1 MSWNLDTSH
10 SRLGFAVKHMMVST
24 VRGEFK
30 SYTGSLQLDEQDF
43 TKSVITG
50 EIDVASIDTRDEGR
64 DGHLKSADFFD
75 AENHP
80 KMTFKSTRIEA
91 KGGSDYVVYGDL
103 TIRGVTR
110 EIAVKTEYAGTHQ
123 NPWGATVTGF
133 SGTAELN
140 RKDFGLEWNVALE
153 TGGILV
159 GEKVKLEIEVELTK
173 QAAPVAEA
181 ATV

>member
-1 MSWNLDTSH
+1 MSWNLDNSH
-10 SRLGFAVKHMMVST
+10 SRIGFAVKHMMVST

-30 SYTGSLQLDEQDF
+30 SYTGSLSLDQNDF
-43 TKSVITG
+43 TRSTITG

-64 DGHLKSADFFD
+64 DAHLKSADFFD
-75 AENHP
+75 VDNHP
-80 KMTFKSTRIEA
+80 KISFKSTRIEA
-91 KGGSDYVVYGDL
+91 KGGNEYTVYGDL

-110 EIAVKTEYAGTHQ
+110 EIAVATEYTGTHK

-133 SGTAELN
+133 SGSATIN

-159 GEKVKLEIEVELTK
+159 GEQVKLEIEAELSM
-173 QAAPVAEA
+173 QAAPAEA

>member
-1 MSWNLDTSH
+1 MSWNLDNSH
-10 SRLGFAVKHMMVST
+10 SRIGFAVKHMMVST

-30 SYTGSLQLDEQDF
+30 SYTGSLQLDESDF
-43 TKSVITG
+43 TRSVISG
-50 EIDVASIDTRDEGR
+50 EIEVASIDTRDENR
-64 DGHLKSADFFD
+64 DGHLKSGDFFD
-75 AENHP
+75 VENHP

-91 KGGSDYVVYGDL
+91 KGGNEYVVYGDL

-110 EIAVKTEYAGTHQ
+110 EIEVETEYSGQHQ

-133 SGTAELN
+133 SGTATIN
-140 RKDFGLEWNVALE
+140 RKDFGLGWNVALE

-159 GEKVKLEIEVELTK
+159 GEKVKLEIEVELSK
-173 QAAPVAEA
+173 QAAPAEA

>member
-1 MSWNLDTSH
+1 MSWQLDTSH
-10 SRLGFAVKHMMVST
+10 SRIGFAVKHMMVST

-30 SYTGSLQLDEQDF
+30 NYTGSLQLDETDF
-43 TKSVITG
+43 TRSTITG
-50 EIDVASIDTRDEGR
+50 EIEVASIDTRDEGR

-75 AENHP
+75 VENHP
-80 KMTFKSTRIEA
+80 KMTFKSKRIEA
-91 KGGSDYVVYGDL
+91 KGDNEYTVYGDL

-110 EIAVKTEYAGTHQ
+110 EIAIDAEYSGKQQ
-123 NPWGATVTGF
+123 NPWGVTMTGF
-133 SGTAELN
+133 SGSTTIN

-159 GEKVKLEIEVELTK
+159 GEKVKLELEVELTH
-173 QAAPVAEA
+173 QAAPVAET

>member
-10 SRLGFAVKHMMVST
+10 SRIGFAVKHMMVST

-30 SYTGSLQLDEQDF
+30 AYTGSLQLDEADF

-75 AENHP
+75 VENHP

-91 KGGSDYVVYGDL
+91 KGGNDYVIYGDL

-110 EIAVKTEYAGTHQ
+110 EIAVSTEYSGKHQ
-123 NPWGATVTGF
+123 NPWGSTVTGF
-133 SGTAELN
+133 SGSATIN

-159 GEKVKLEIEVELTK
+159 GEKVKLEIEVELTH
-173 QAAPVAEA
+173 QPAPVAETA
-181 ATV
+181 SV

>member
-1 MSWNLDTSH
+1 MSWQLDNSH
-10 SRLGFAVKHMMVST
+10 SRIGFAVKHMMVST

-30 SYTGSLQLDEQDF
+30 SYTGTLNLDEADL
-43 TKSVITG
+43 TRSTITG
-50 EIDVASIDTRDEGR
+50 SIDVASLDTRDEGR

-75 AENHP
+75 VENHP
-80 KMTFKSTRIEA
+80 TITFRSTRIVA
-91 KGGSDYVVYGDL
+91 KGGNEFTIYGDL

-110 EIAVKTEYAGTHQ
+110 EIAIDAEYAGKHL
-123 NPWGATVTGF
+123 NPWGSTVTGF
-133 SGTAELN
+133 SGSATLN

-159 GEKVKLEIEVELTK
+159 GEKVKLELEVELTQ

-181 ATV
+181 AAV

>member
-1 MSWNLDTSH
+1 MSWQLDNSH
-10 SRLGFAVKHMMVST
+10 SRIGFAVKHMMVST
-24 VRGEFK
+24 MRGEFK
-30 SYTGSLQLDEQDF
+30 AYTGSLNLDEADF
-43 TKSVITG
+43 TRSTIAG
-50 EIDVASIDTRDEGR
+50 EIQVASIDTRDEGR
-64 DGHLKSADFFD
+64 DGHLKGGDFFD

-80 KMTFKSTRIEA
+80 TIRFASTRIVA
-91 KGGSDYVVYGDL
+91 KGENEFTVHGDL

-110 EIAVKTEYAGTHQ
+110 EIALETEYSGKHQ

-133 SGTAELN
+133 SATGTIN

-159 GEKVKLEIEVELTK
+159 GEKVKLELEVELTQ

-181 ATV
+181 VAG